1 MTSVICKK
9 CLIGMDAENYLELIE
24 KNRSAVRE
32 RDRTAEEDY
41 RNRIAVCEAC
51 EHLSGP
57 TCLACGC
64 YVELRAIRKVSHC
77 PYKKW

>member
-9 CLIGMDAENYLELIE
+9 CLVGMDAENYLELIA

-32 RDRTAEEDY
+32 RDRTAGEEY
-41 RNRIAVCEAC
+41 KRRIEICEDC
-51 EHLSGP
+51 EKLSGP
-57 TCLACGC
+57 TCLGCGC
-64 YVELRAIRKVSHC
+64 YVELRAIRRVSHC

>member
-1 MTSVICKK
+1 MTGTLCKK
-9 CLIGMDAENYLELIE
+9 CLIGVDAESYAELIA

-41 RNRIAVCEAC
+41 KNRIAICEAC
-51 EHLSGP
+51 ERLSGP